1 MLSDWPRQTTFSRLG
16 GLQLDREVRALSSF
30 LTSLTSWSI
39 RERFARLH
47 HIAALLNLET
57 LQELELECFGG
68 ATKLT
73 PVEVSKL
80 PQPFIEWILSFAYI
94 KLNFGRSDNFC
105 CCAWIS
111 TRKKL
116 SGCDCSSREWCSVT
130 RGLGDII
137 CDTSL
142 QCRSDYP
149 GSGLQ

>member
-1 MLSDWPRQTTFSRLG
+1 VLSDWPRQTTFSRLG

-73 PVEVSKL
+73 PVEVRQFL
-80 PQPFIEWILSFAYI
+80 LLRVDFNPEEI
-94 KLNFGRSDNFC
+94 KRV
-105 CCAWIS
+105 
-111 TRKKL
+111 R
-116 SGCDCSSREWCSVT
+116 
-130 RGLGDII
+130 
-137 CDTSL
+137 L
-142 QCRSDYP
+142 Q
-149 GSGLQ
+149 